1 MEMNLKNIDYL
12 SQKISLFYY
21 GKKRHSAIFGGILTI
36 MMIISCLTYIFYL
49 FFDLYKH
56 NSSKFQF
63 NRYLFR
69 NPGVYFFNNT
79 NGIFHFFQLYN
90 PKTNNY
96 SSGKLNS
103 KYIRLFMST
112 ISNKYKKDP
121 TILSRH
127 EHWVYNNCRDG
138 IDNKYFEKNIFKNL
152 SFEDGICLRYY
163 YNNIEKKYY
172 PIEDSNNFIYPKL
185 SNFDLNNFSISTII
199 EKCDNNSILTEAL
212 GYCAQESEI
221 DNYLQLNNELNLNV
235 KEFEINSEN
244 YSYQKYYF
252 IYGISNMLK
261 PLKIIENNIIFIP
274 VKIEIKSGI
283 FLPKTQTNITYSL
296 YNYYRHEEEIND
308 NNNKIIAIYNFG
320 LSPSGYSFKNN
331 YKTFFGCFP
340 KIGGIIQLIYY
351 LFYGI
356 NFFYNQFTI
365 INDTKKLF
373 YQLNDIEGANQRIDI
388 MKFKNAVNT
397 LRRVSSKNTYPN
409 CSNLKHSNSNVFNKN
424 SQNINNKFFDV
435 ENSKNLSLFPGSIQN
450 ISQFKSNDNIINH
463 HLNQKKSNIQILKE
477 DLSSIN
483 KNRNDIIKDNEE
495 SIIGLINN
503 LKNDNEQ
510 KLKNSDIFDLKK
522 LSKKID
528 TPNGP
533 LSSFFDKNN
542 VDKDIIIMKIL
553 MYKYFHYIKRNFVY
567 EKTNIEDIN
576 KFFSFLKYI
585 NSSLCYKRE
594 NKFYYVLNNFRQKL
608 LSEEHFFKTQNSIY
622 LFEKYLDI
630 QESQKID
637 IIELYKN
644 L

>member
-21 GKKRHSAIFGGILTI
+21 GNKRHSGTFGGILTI

-56 NSSKFQF
+56 NSTTFQYY
-63 NRYLFR
+63 RYLFR
-69 NPGVYFFNNT
+69 NPGVYLFNNT
-79 NGIFHFFQLYN
+79 NGIFHFFQFYN
-90 PKTNNY
+90 PKTNDY

-112 ISNKYKKDP
+112 ISNEYKKDP

-138 IDNKYFEKNIFKNL
+138 IDNKYFEKNKFKNL

-172 PIEDSNNFIYPKL
+172 PIEDSNNFIYPQL
-185 SNFDLNNFSISTII
+185 SNFDLNNFSISAII

-212 GYCAQESEI
+212 GYCADESEI
-221 DNYLQLNNELNLNV
+221 NNYLELNYGLNLNV

-283 FLPKTQTNITYSL
+283 FLTKRQTNITYSL
-296 YNYYRHEEEIND
+296 YNYYRHEEELND
-308 NNNKIIAIYNFG
+308 NNSKILSIYNFG

-351 LFYGI
+351 MFYGI

-373 YQLNDIEGANQRIDI
+373 YQLNNSERDNQGIDL
-388 MKFKNAVNT
+388 MKFKNAVKT
-397 LRRVSSKNTYPN
+397 LRRIGSKNSYPN
-409 CSNLKHSNSNVFNKN
+409 SSNLKHSNSNAFNKN
-424 SQNINNKFFDV
+424 IQNINNKFFDA
-435 ENSKNLSLFPGSIQN
+435 ENSKNLSLFPSSLQN
-450 ISQFKSNDNIINH
+450 ISQFKSNDNIMNPH
-463 HLNQKKSNIQILKE
+463 QNQKKSN
-477 DLSSIN
+477 
-483 KNRNDIIKDNEE
+483 IIKDNEE

-503 LKNDNEQ
+503 LKNDNDQ
-510 KLKNSDIFDLKK
+510 KLKNSDIFELKK
-522 LSKKID
+522 LSKKMD

-553 MYKYFHYIKRNFVY
+553 MYKYFHYIKRNLVY
-567 EKTNIEDIN
+567 EKTNLEDIN
-576 KFFSFLKYI
+576 KCFSFLKYI
-585 NSSLCYKRE
+585 NSSFCYKRE
-594 NKFYYVLNNFRQKL
+594 RKFYYILNNFRQKL

>member
-1 MEMNLKNIDYL
+1 LFSKN
-12 SQKISLFYY
+12 
-21 GKKRHSAIFGGILTI
+21 RRN
-36 MMIISCLTYIFYL
+36 
-49 FFDLYKH
+49 
-56 NSSKFQF
+56 NS
-63 NRYLFR
+63 
-69 NPGVYFFNNT
+69 
-79 NGIFHFFQLYN
+79 I
-90 PKTNNY
+90 
-96 SSGKLNS
+96 
-103 KYIRLFMST
+103 
-112 ISNKYKKDP
+112 
-121 TILSRH
+121 
-127 EHWVYNNCRDG
+127 
-138 IDNKYFEKNIFKNL
+138 
-152 SFEDGICLRYY
+152 
-163 YNNIEKKYY
+163 
-172 PIEDSNNFIYPKL
+172 
-185 SNFDLNNFSISTII
+185 LNNFSLSTIV

-212 GYCAQESEI
+212 GYCAEESEI
-221 DNYLQLNNELNLNV
+221 DNYLKLNYGLDLNV

-244 YSYQKYYF
+244 YSHQKYYF

-283 FLPKTQTNITYSL
+283 FFQKRQTNITYSL

-308 NNNKIIAIYNFG
+308 NSSKILSIYNFG

-351 LFYGI
+351 MFYGI

-373 YQLNDIEGANQRIDI
+373 YQLNNSERANQRMDI

-397 LRRVSSKNTYPN
+397 LRRISSKNSYSN
-409 CSNLKHSNSNVFNKN
+409 GSNLKHSNSNAFNKN

-435 ENSKNLSLFPGSIQN
+435 ENSKNLSLFPSSLQN
-450 ISQFKSNDNIINH
+450 ISQFKSNDNIMNPH
-463 HLNQKKSNIQILKE
+463 QNQKKSNIQIIKE

-503 LKNDNEQ
+503 LKNDNDQ
-510 KLKNSDIFDLKK
+510 KLKNSDIFELKK
-522 LSKKID
+522 LSKKMD

-553 MYKYFHYIKRNFVY
+553 MYKYFHYIKRNLVY
-567 EKTNIEDIN
+567 EKTNLEDIN
-576 KFFSFLKYI
+576 KCFSFLKYI
-585 NSSLCYKRE
+585 NSSFCYKRE
-594 NKFYYVLNNFRQKL
+594 RKFYYILNNFRQKL

>member
-21 GKKRHSAIFGGILTI
+21 GNKRHSGTFGGILTI

-56 NSSKFQF
+56 NSTTFQYY
-63 NRYLFR
+63 RYLFR

-79 NGIFHFFQLYN
+79 NGIFHFFQFYN
-90 PKTNNY
+90 PKTNDY

-112 ISNKYKKDP
+112 ISNEYKKDP

-138 IDNKYFEKNIFKNL
+138 IDNKYFEKNKFKNL

-172 PIEDSNNFIYPKL
+172 PIEDSNNFIYPQL
-185 SNFDLNNFSISTII
+185 SNFDLNKFSISTII

-212 GYCAQESEI
+212 GYCAEESEI
-221 DNYLQLNNELNLNV
+221 NNYLELNYGLNLNV

-283 FLPKTQTNITYSL
+283 FLTKRQTNITYSL
-296 YNYYRHEEEIND
+296 YNYYRHEEELND
-308 NNNKIIAIYNFG
+308 NNSKILSIYNFG

-351 LFYGI
+351 MFYGI

-373 YQLNDIEGANQRIDI
+373 YQLNNSERDNQGIDL
-388 MKFKNAVNT
+388 MKFKNAVKT
-397 LRRVSSKNTYPN
+397 LRRIGSKNSYPN
-409 CSNLKHSNSNVFNKN
+409 SSNLKHSNSNAFNKN
-424 SQNINNKFFDV
+424 IQNINNKFFDA
-435 ENSKNLSLFPGSIQN
+435 ENSKNLSLFPSSLQN
-450 ISQFKSNDNIINH
+450 ISQFKSNDNIINP
-463 HLNQKKSNIQILKE
+463 NQNPKKSNFQIIKE

-483 KNRNDIIKDNEE
+483 RNRNDIIKDNEE

-503 LKNDNEQ
+503 LKNDNDQ
-510 KLKNSDIFDLKK
+510 KLRNSDILELKK

-528 TPNGP
+528 TINGP
-533 LSSFFDKNN
+533 LSSFLDKNA
-542 VDKDIIIMKIL
+542 DKDIIIFRIL
-553 MYKYFHYIKRNFVY
+553 MQKYFHYIKRNFVY

-576 KFFSFLKYI
+576 KFSSFLKYI
-585 NSSLCYKRE
+585 NSSFCYKRE
-594 NKFYYVLNNFRQKL
+594 KKFYYVLNNFRQKL